1 MKKIFACLA
10 IFAATVLFLSI
21 EIGNKPIFAHI
32 YKAISPATKAAQNAT
47 ENFFNSSVDNTQK
60 YSQKLF
66 DNSVPRVKDSVK
78 SKASSLKRE
87 VVAPAEKITPKERE
101 ELDDLIKSHR

>member
-1 MKKIFACLA
+1 MKKALQIFG
-10 IFAATVLFLSI
+10 IFVATILFLSI
-21 EIGNKPIFAHI
+21 EIKDRPIFSHI

-60 YSQKLF
+60 YSHKLF
-66 DNSVPRVKDSVK
+66 DNSVPKLKDSVR
-78 SKASSLKRE
+78 SKASAIEKKGL
-87 VVAPAEKITPKERE
+87 APAERITTEEKE